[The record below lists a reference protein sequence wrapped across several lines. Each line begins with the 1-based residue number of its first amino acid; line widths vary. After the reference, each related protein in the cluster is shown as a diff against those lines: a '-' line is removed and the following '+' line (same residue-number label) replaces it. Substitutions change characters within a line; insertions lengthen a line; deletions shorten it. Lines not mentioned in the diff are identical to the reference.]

1 MCISFETA
9 VLIAA
14 KALKGHLTPIG
25 IPSFVMALKVAL
37 TGKTEEERICGI
49 MYVLWRE
56 KGSLLAS
63 LEADFLSDELETAQF
78 LFCSPPHQLIYC
90 LREADSP
97 LAVRTLIRAMDV
109 YEEEAMNA
117 LGQVMSSGALNA
129 ERLEYL
135 CGLIAEYRALRE
147 KVLEL

>member
-25 IPSFVMALKVAL
+25 IPFMALKVTL

-56 KGSLLAS
+56 KGSLLAP
-63 LEADFLSDELETAQF
+63 LEADFLSAKLETAQF
-78 LFCSPPHQLIYC
+78 LFCSPPHQLISR
-90 LREADSP
+90 LREADSR
-97 LAVRTLIRAMDV
+97 LGVRTLIRAMDV
-109 YEEEAMNA
+109 HEDEAM
-117 LGQVMSSGALNA
+117 SSD
-129 ERLEYL
+129 
-135 CGLIAEYRALRE
+135 
-147 KVLEL
+147 EL

>member
-56 KGSLLAS
+56 KGSLLAP
-63 LEADFLSDELETAQF
+63 LEADFLSNELEKAQF
-78 LFCSPPHQLIYC
+78 LFCSPPHQIISR

-117 LGQVMSSGALNA
+117 LGEVMTNDPLDTL
-129 ERLEYL
+129 RFTHL
-135 CGLIAEYRALRE
+135 CGLISNYRTLRRQ
-147 KVLEL
+147 VQEL